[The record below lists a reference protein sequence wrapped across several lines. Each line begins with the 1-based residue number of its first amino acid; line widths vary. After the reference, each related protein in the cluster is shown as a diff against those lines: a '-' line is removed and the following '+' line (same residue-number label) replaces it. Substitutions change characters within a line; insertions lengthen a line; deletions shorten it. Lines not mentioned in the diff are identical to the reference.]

1 MKIRAIVGG
10 VDYTVGGLGK
20 YEIRRRAIRYKYSKK
35 YSGGI
40 IKDVERPKAYYK
52 DKKSIHPDDVVKSIL
67 SIRWEHSALHKAAVQ
82 LAELLKNLET
92 NLCKDLPD
100 SAIIPSLTS
109 TTLYNFAN
117 DSDQSSQLDI
127 VYEISNSVEK
137 MMNGLNIELQPLPEV
152 TKHKIIQ
159 SADTSDDQEVLK
171 LEKTMKPYI
180 AEIERL
186 QAALA
191 VQLDIAAK
199 NFTKISRRVC
209 KNTKKL
215 YPIVSSDE
223 VLTIQNSSSS
233 GLPTRGAEVDAA
245 ASQVPT
251 MVLNTGLPWKEDGK
265 AFDIRDDVIVPTDP
279 SDGIYFGIAN
289 RDDPARTSLLTP
301 QTVVTAAFK
310 TSGRMYAWYVLD
322 SPEGCY
328 AIRALPK
335 NGYSVSLNINEI
347 IEWLK
352 LRLTGSPPHKIKST
366 EYIKFLRKLGLEIH
380 EGPLR
385 NDGTMRFNLID
396 TTTVEER
403 MQDLFKL
410 RSLTENDFNK
420 LDWTAYDRDASS
432 AACSRS
438 HEVAGDVIIDL
449 TLKTVTAPK
458 VRSGTIWGAHPHYRS
473 YITFHTH
480 PSVRYQGS
488 HAEPPSPADIQ
499 ITLEACALDIMAWAF
514 ISAPEGT
521 YIIRP
526 SQIIILSYLRDPQSI
541 LDNIQS
547 IYTDSIHECLN
558 STVVCCETAINSLKE
573 IGFIAYLRN
582 KPCIPLLPVP
592 DLFPMWNR
600 ERRDENRAAY
610 SKLVKTSAEKLFT
623 IDWDPAIIDS
633 ESPTIRAATWL
644 TCSLDGDQ
652 VSTNGIGHYF
662 GAVDDIESYPHGIP
676 GPLLII
682 YFPEEDNFPIRIP
695 YAALKA
701 ARKNIALWA
710 WVIFL
715 SPTRITVFRAR
726 VNDVEIHGP
735 TTRIN
740 STLLPLDKNTSIHH
754 TRIEM

>member
-1 MKIRAIVGG
+1 MEIRAIVGG

-40 IKDVERPKAYYK
+40 IKEDERPKAYYK
-52 DKKSIHPDDVVKSIL
+52 DKKHIQPDDVVKSIL
-67 SIRWEHSALHKAAVQ
+67 SIRWENSALHKAAIQ
-82 LAELLKNLET
+82 LAELLKNLESGFC
-92 NLCKDLPD
+92 NDLPD
-100 SAIIPSLTS
+100 SVIIPSLTS
-109 TTLYNFAN
+109 ATLYDFAK
-117 DSDQSSQLDI
+117 DSDQSSHLDI
-127 VYEISNSVEK
+127 LYKISNNVEK

-159 SADTSDDQEVLK
+159 SVDTTDDKEVLK

-180 AEIERL
+180 AELERL

-199 NFTKISRRVC
+199 NFTKISRKVC

-215 YPIVSSDE
+215 YPITSNDE
-223 VLTIQNSSSS
+223 VISTQTNLPSV
-233 GLPTRGAEVDAA
+233 LPTRGIEVDEAA
-245 ASQVPT
+245 AQVPT

-265 AFDIRDDVIVPTDP
+265 AFDIRDGVIVPTDP

-301 QTVVTAAFK
+301 QIAVTAAFK
-310 TSGRMYAWYVLD
+310 TSGRMYAWYILD

-335 NGYSVSLNINEI
+335 NGYSISLNINEI

-352 LRLTGSPPHKIKST
+352 LRLTGNPPHKIKAT
-366 EYIKFLRKLGLEIH
+366 EYTKFLRKLGLEIH

-396 TTTVEER
+396 TTTLEER
-403 MQDLFKL
+403 MRDLSKL
-410 RSLTENDFNK
+410 RSLTENDFNS
-420 LDWTAYDRDASS
+420 LDWSLYDRDASS

-449 TLKTVTAPK
+449 TQKTVTAPK

-521 YIIRP
+521 YIVRP
-526 SQIIILSYLRDPQSI
+526 SQLIILTYLRDPQSV

-558 STVVCCETAINSLKE
+558 STIVCCGMAINSLKE

-610 SKLVKTSAEKLFT
+610 ARLVKTSAEKLFT
-623 IDWDPAIIDS
+623 VDWDPAIIDS

-652 VSTNGIGHYF
+652 VSTNGIGHFF
-662 GAVDDIESYPHGIP
+662 GAVDDIDSYPHGIP

-735 TTRIN
+735 TNRIN
-740 STLLPLDKNTSIHH
+740 STIQLTDKNKSIHH